1 MIRVCRYWLSCLL
14 TALWLLVPALAHSET
29 NARSIKQLSKAHVQ
43 DALRFYHKFLSLP
56 NDANHPDDILKMLNW
71 LEPEMVA
78 SGFETKRI
86 ETAGSPLLYA
96 YQDNGADKTV
106 LVYLQADGQP
116 VDPSAWQQQDPFSP
130 ALKQQSEDGS
140 WQEIPWSKL
149 SSVINPD
156 WRIYARSASDS
167 KGPMTQFIF
176 AVRALL
182 KANIKADFNLK
193 VIIDTEE
200 EQGSPNLAKAVEKNK
215 KLLSADMLLIFDGPP
230 HASNKPTLNFGA
242 RGIATVTLTMHGPRV
257 PQHSGHY
264 GNYVPNPAFALS
276 HLLSSMKS
284 KDGKVL
290 IDGYYEGVSIDQKT
304 KQTLASVPDDAA
316 GLKSVMGFSRP
327 DKVAETLQ
335 ESLQYPSL
343 NIRGLSSAWVG
354 DKVRTIIPSEAIAEI
369 DIRLVQESD
378 PEHLLNLLKKHI
390 EKEGYTVTTDVPT
403 DEQRATDK
411 QYVQFKSKV
420 SYGAFR
426 TDFDS
431 APGLLAR
438 RAIEKLIGEEPIL
451 VRTLGGSVPIAPFVD
466 TLNIPA
472 VLIPTVNIDNN
483 QHSPNENI
491 RLGHFIEGL
500 DIVIAVLSEKIDP

>member
-1 MIRVCRYWLSCLL
+1 MLKHYLGYIL
-14 TALWLLVPALAHSET
+14 TALFVAVPVHAQQTTTEVVKRLSQENVVEALS
-29 NARSIKQLSKAHVQ
+29 
-43 DALRFYHKFLSLP
+43 FYREFLSLP
-56 NDANHPDDILKMLNW
+56 NVADKPDDILRLVEW
-71 LEPEMVA
+71 LEPQMRV

-86 ETAGSPLLYA
+86 ETKGSPLLYA
-96 YQDNGADKTV
+96 YRDLGADKTV
-106 LVYLQADGQP
+106 LIYLQADGQP
-116 VDPSAWQQQDPFSP
+116 VDPSVWDQGDPFIP
-130 ALKQQSEDGS
+130 VLKERDGDGR
-140 WQEIPWSKL
+140 WAKIPWSKL
-149 SSVINPD
+149 SGTIDPE
-156 WRIYARSASDS
+156 WRVFARSASDS

-182 KANIKADFNLK
+182 KANINPDFNLK

-200 EQGSPNLAKAVEKNK
+200 ELGSPNLAAAVEKNK
-215 KLLSADMLLIFDGPP
+215 ALLAADMLLIFDGPP

-242 RGIATVTLTMHGPRV
+242 RGIATVTLTMHGSVV

-284 KDGKVL
+284 KDGQVL
-290 IDGYYEGVSIDQKT
+290 IEGYYDGVQIDQETRK
-304 KQTLASVPDDAA
+304 TLASVPDNARE
-316 GLKSVMGFSRP
+316 LKMSMGFSRP
-327 DKVAETLQ
+327 DRVAGTLQ

-354 DKVRTIIPSEAIAEI
+354 DKVRTIIPSQAIAEL
-369 DIRLVQESD
+369 DIRLVQESN
-378 PEHLLNLLKKHI
+378 PQRLLNLLKKHI
-390 EKEGYTVTTDVPT
+390 ERQGYTVIGDKPT
-403 DEQRATDK
+403 KEQRATDK
-411 QYVQFKSKV
+411 QYVQLKSKV

-438 RAIEKLIGEEPIL
+438 KAIERLTGEEPIL

-472 VLIPTVNIDNN
+472 VLVPTVNIDNN

-500 DIVIAVLSEKIDP
+500 EIAIAVLSEKLGE